1 MRCSP
6 GEQIGLWAKDRDW
19 LQWLLST
26 FPHREYLLHKLV
38 PIHPLEELN
47 VFITTTQMLNHGW
60 IPKIN
65 RWVLYCATQLCFT
78 RGIQQ
83 EYICHVS
90 PICIYP
96 LCVYAWICTVALWYT
111 VTICLYHP
119 HPTQEQTVWL
129 IYMLGFFLGSCLTAH
144 TAFLNV
150 KFSYVF
156 TSHDRITKASL
167 CPSIAV
173 E

>member
-1 MRCSP
+1 MRCRP

-26 FPHREYLLHKLV
+26 FLHREYLLYKLV

-47 VFITTTQMLNHGW
+47 VFITATQMLNHSS

-90 PICIYP
+90 PICISP
-96 LCVYAWICTVALWYT
+96 LRVYAWICTVALWYT

-129 IYMLGFFLGSCLTAH
+129 IYMLGFFLGSCLTACCTH
-144 TAFLNV
+144 
-150 KFSYVF
+150 
-156 TSHDRITKASL
+156 
-167 CPSIAV
+167 SIS
-173 E
+173 